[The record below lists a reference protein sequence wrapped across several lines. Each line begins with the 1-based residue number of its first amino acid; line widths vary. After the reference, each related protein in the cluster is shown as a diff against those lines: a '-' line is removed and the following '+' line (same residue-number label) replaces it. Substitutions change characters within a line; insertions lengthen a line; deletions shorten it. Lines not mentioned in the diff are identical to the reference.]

1 MNNLICEYYQ
11 LRMVNRELAHKI
23 ELKNLENRLK
33 LKFDSQLNEFK
44 SDYVAKKEFDV
55 SRLQSKIA
63 QLE

>member
-23 ELKNLENRLK
+23 ELKDLENRLK

>member
-11 LRMVNRELAHKI
+11 LRMVNRELAHKM

-33 LKFDSQLNEFK
+33 LEFDSQLNEFK

>member
-1 MNNLICEYYQ
+1 MNNVYS
-11 LRMVNRELAHKI
+11 ELHALEI
-23 ELKNLENRLK
+23 ENLKLVHNIEMNNLENRLK

-44 SDYVAKKEFDV
+44 SEYVAKKEFDV

>member
-1 MNNLICEYYQ
+1 
-11 LRMVNRELAHKI
+11 MVNRELAHKI
-23 ELKNLENRLK
+23 ELKDLENRLK

>member
-23 ELKNLENRLK
+23 ELKDLENRLK

-44 SDYVAKKEFDV
+44 SDFVAKKEFDV

>member
-1 MNNLICEYYQ
+1 MNKLICEYYE
-11 LRMVNRELAHKI
+11 LKMVNKELAHQI
-23 ELKNLENRLK
+23 ELKDLENRLK

-63 QLE
+63 LLE